1 LLFLELGPVHTPYP
15 PRREGGGVELRLS
28 PSRLELVFFRSG
40 ARFGHDYERWA
51 CFFLRLWGNKPGQ
64 FRVVIPM
71 ARNNS
76 TSNVQPAGHMRGHVL
91 ANAQIIEFAPYL
103 VRKQEQERERLL
115 ARLRSERGG
124 WESEGSSRFQWDPV
138 SRNGTRKSAIG
149 TRN

>member
-115 ARLRSERGG
+115 ARLLHHLPIV
-124 WESEGSSRFQWDPV
+124 EGDIRARVASMIEW
-138 SRNGTRKSAIG
+138 SA
-149 TRN
+149 RY